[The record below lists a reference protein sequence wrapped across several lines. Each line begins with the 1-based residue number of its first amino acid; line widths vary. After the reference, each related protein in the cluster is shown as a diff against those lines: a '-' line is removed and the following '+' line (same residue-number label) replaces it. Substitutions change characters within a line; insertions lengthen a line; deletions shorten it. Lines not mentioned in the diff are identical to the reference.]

1 MKEPPPLPE
10 PTPPNRD
17 VKRALLRE
25 AWAATEDGLE
35 RLDLKM
41 LASATHELR
50 TAFAAFAPHRQRRRA
65 TVFGSARTS
74 AEDPAWLLAHETGR
88 LLAEADWMVITG
100 GGPGI
105 MDAAAS
111 GAGSSNAFGVNIRL
125 PHEQPP
131 SPSLE
136 PEGHL
141 IEMKYFFTRKVLMVK
156 ESHGFLSFPGGLGTL
171 DETFELLTLM
181 QTGKAQLAPLV
192 LVEPPGSDYFDH
204 LERFLRDVCLR
215 ETLINQSDLAL
226 YRRATSADA
235 AVAEVTSFYANYD
248 SARMVGDL
256 LVLRMQRAPRGASLA
271 ALQREYADLCSHGT
285 IESIA
290 PTPWEVREHDCTE
303 LERLAFFFTRHDYGR
318 LRMLIDRLNQ

>member
-1 MKEPPPLPE
+1 MTDASALPD
-10 PTPPNRD
+10 PQPPNRD

-25 AWAATEDGLE
+25 AWEATESDLE

-50 TAFAAFAPHRQRRRA
+50 TAFRAFAPHRHRRRA
-65 TVFGSARTS
+65 TIFGSARTPP
-74 AEDPAWLLAHETGR
+74 DHPAWSLAQATGR
-88 LLAEADWMVITG
+88 LLAEAGWMVITG

-105 MDAAAS
+105 MDAAAR
-111 GAGSSNAFGVNIRL
+111 GAGPSDAFGVNIRL
-125 PHEQPP
+125 PHEQLP

-192 LVEPPGSDYFDH
+192 LLAPPGSDYFDH
-204 LERFLRDVCLR
+204 LERFLRNVCLR
-215 ETLINQSDLAL
+215 EGLITSSDLAL
-226 YRRATSADA
+226 YRRADTAEE
-235 AVAEVTSFYANYD
+235 AVAEVTSFYTNYD

-256 LVLRMQRAPRGASLA
+256 LVLRMRHAPRGASLA
-271 ALQREYADLCSHGT
+271 ALQREYADLCIHGT

-290 PTPWEVREHDCTE
+290 PTPWEVREHDRTD
-303 LERLAFFFTRHDYGR
+303 LERLGFAFTRRDYGR
-318 LRMLIDRLNQ
+318 LRCLIDQLNQ

>member
-1 MKEPPPLPE
+1 MTDASALPD
-10 PTPPNRD
+10 PTAPNRD

-25 AWAATEDGLE
+25 AWEATQSDLD

-50 TAFAAFAPHRQRRRA
+50 TAFSTFAPHRRRRRA
-65 TVFGSARTS
+65 TVFGSARTPPD
-74 AEDPAWLLAHETGR
+74 DPTWSLAYETGR
-88 LLAEADWMVITG
+88 GLAAAGWMVITG

-111 GAGSSNAFGVNIRL
+111 GAGPSNAFGVNIRL

-192 LVEPPGSDYFDH
+192 LVAPAGHDYFDH
-204 LERFLRDVCLR
+204 LERFLHDVCLKGA
-215 ETLINQSDLAL
+215 LITDSDLAL
-226 YRRATSADA
+226 YRRAEDA
-235 AVAEVTSFYANYD
+235 RTAVTELTRFYANYD

-256 LVLRMQRAPRGASLA
+256 LVLRMHRAPKDAALA
-271 ALQREYADLCSHGT
+271 ALQREYADLCTHGT
-285 IESIA
+285 IERIP
-290 PTPWEVREHDCTE
+290 PTPWEIRERDRTD
-303 LERLAFFFTRHDYGR
+303 LERLAFAFTRRDYGR
-318 LRMLIDRLNQ
+318 LRTLIDHLNT